1 MCRKAPAGRGVA
13 ISRILRAAMLFTA
26 CAALIAVAF
35 LGVARAAQP
44 DFRPV
49 TTPLPP
55 GREIIISQIPH
66 YKRETV
72 ATYLTFPEWY
82 LVFAPQEYGEYLK
95 ARPPSGFPYFRLI
108 HEMWWGYSQVYAISR
123 SYPFDGGD
131 NLMIIVISRSSTF
144 EFGIKGAY
152 EETVGHLFEAISGYH
167 TPEDAFAARVAVE
180 YGDFVPTKPW
190 FEYPYAHRLKSLWAN
205 VPFFGPNFPRKIE
218 RRIFLSTEYG
228 IKALYAGVIRLAS
241 HAVYG
246 VADTEVMASATGV
259 NQAVLS
265 DTRARKVRDLGQ
277 GTWIL
282 ALSHYQG
289 FTDDVPELAKEGMD
303 LDEVAGNREIL
314 VTFIAPKN
322 WTYSLA
328 EGRLLFSMPLL
339 NTTDSKR
346 LAVQAPVSALGGI
359 LREAQ
364 EKGLRVEHLF
374 DY

>member
-1 MCRKAPAGRGVA
+1 MCSEVPAVPGAAR
-13 ISRILRAAMLFTA
+13 SCILRAAMLLAA
-26 CAALIAVAF
+26 CAVLIAVAF

-44 DFRPV
+44 NFRPV

-55 GREIIISQIPH
+55 GRDAIISQIPH
-66 YKRETV
+66 YKREAV

-108 HEMWWGYSQVYAISR
+108 HEMWWGYAQVYAISR

-131 NLMIIVISRSSTF
+131 NLMIVVISTSSTF

-152 EETVGHLFEAISGYH
+152 EETVGRLFEAISGYH

-180 YGDFVPTKPW
+180 YGDFVPSEPW
-190 FEYPYAHRLKSLWAN
+190 FDYPYAHRLKSLWVD

-228 IKALYAGVIRLAS
+228 IKALYAGIIRLAS

-246 VADTEVMASATGV
+246 VADTEVMASARGV
-259 NQAVLS
+259 NHAVLS

-277 GTWIL
+277 DTWIL
-282 ALSHYQG
+282 ALPHYQG
-289 FTDDVPELAKEGMD
+289 FTDDAPELAKEGMD

-314 VTFIAPKN
+314 ATFIAPKDWEYN
-322 WTYSLA
+322 LA
-328 EGRLLFSMPLL
+328 DGRLLFSMPLL
-339 NTTDSKR
+339 NTPDFKR
-346 LAVQAPVSALGGI
+346 LAVQAPVSSLGGM

-364 EKGLRVEHLF
+364 AKGLRVEHLF